1 MPSQP
6 SAGDRPP
13 APPISPPPESALVP
27 RPPLVLL
34 RDTERSLRVKVV
46 AAIAPRLPDSL
57 VEQFTDLSD
66 IAEESLTELAAIDL
80 KTITDADLQPARRQV
95 GLLFLGF
102 GTLATVFTLMVLCL
116 VHPDRSMAA
125 QVDQAWHL
133 LLWVAGV
140 GISGLFTLGREA
152 MRPVDFSADDEPKD
166 P

>member
-6 SAGDRPP
+6 SAGDRPS
-13 APPISPPPESALVP
+13 APPPVSALVP
-27 RPPLVLL
+27 RPPLVWL
-34 RDTERSLRVKVV
+34 RDTERSLRVKTV
-46 AAIAPRLPDSL
+46 AAIAPRLPENL
-57 VEQFTDLSD
+57 VAPFTEFSEL
-66 IAEESLTELAAIDL
+66 AEESLTELAAIDL

-133 LLWVAGV
+133 LLWVSGV

-152 MRPVDFSADDEPKD
+152 MRPVNIAAEDEPED